1 MAGGTGALFCS
12 GVPLRLIPGQAA
24 WLVGLHNLPVIYS
37 ATSNHENQESGKRC
51 GPVLS
56 TLGVGGERVVRRAVI
71 AVESGR
77 SRSGGRSE
85 PANGPAFA
93 LAHGIGWWYASG
105 KPCSGAGLLFAGFL
119 SGAARSS
126 TVGPPVASRELCGS
140 RLRSDCRKLRR
151 GR

>member
-56 TLGVGGERVVRRAVI
+56 TLGVGGERVVRRAAI
-71 AVESGR
+71 AVARSR
-77 SRSGGRSE
+77 SRSGG
-85 PANGPAFA
+85 
-93 LAHGIGWWYASG
+93 
-105 KPCSGAGLLFAGFL
+105 GLSLRTDPH
-119 SGAARSS
+119 SRWHMES
-126 TVGPPVASRELCGS
+126 VGGTPVASLAPVRDYYS
-140 RLRSDCRKLRR
+140 RASFLARLDRPLSARLSLRVSYVD
-151 GR
+151 